1 MADNFLINAL
11 KGVNPADA
19 MPFGAAAT
27 PEGSPTAL
35 SAMLSGLFGMP
46 KHLVEGAQ
54 NATPGLRRQD
64 VTDIPGKGQ
73 PNDPLYNTSADMA
86 MALAGAGAPAAE
98 VGAAGI
104 FGGKLAKTADIKALI
119 EANKMNEAGKTQAAI
134 FGDTGWFKNPTD
146 HKWKF
151 EIPDTGSRVLQ
162 HQLDYTKDGR
172 FLAGSSGDIFQH
184 SKLYEAYPELAKH
197 KMYNTVLHDPVNGI
211 GRGQFNG
218 NTIPPIVSIEA
229 PNLNNAK
236 SVALHEMQHGVQRLE
251 NFAPGGN
258 VNSMAYLQE
267 KFPEN
272 LPLHEVKSDPVALYK
287 RLAGE
292 VESRNVQKR
301 MDFDPSYRRIVPPWE
316 THDTYYKDQL
326 VYDPRYNLV
335 KALKHS
341 K

>member
-98 VGAAGI
+98 AGAAGI
-104 FGGKLAKTADIKALI
+104 FGGKLAKTADLRAL
-119 EANKMNEAGKTQAAI
+119 NEAKLMALHGRLPD
-134 FGDTGWFKNPTD
+134 FVRLDTNWFRSPAD
-146 HKWKF
+146 HKWRF
-151 EIPDTGSRVLQ
+151 EIPDNNSRLKYMPTEEGDGAIANVGSL
-162 HQLDYTKDGR
+162 
-172 FLAGSSGDIFQH
+172 FQH
-184 SKLYEAYPELAKH
+184 PELFKAYPELQGNPAVLIKDSSKPTGH
-197 KMYNTVLHDPVNGI
+197 GLFENGSGTVHVA
-211 GRGQFNG
+211 
-218 NTIPPIVSIEA
+218 A
-229 PNLNNAK
+229 PNSNVGR
-236 SVALHEMQHGVQRLE
+236 SVMLHELNHGVQNIE
-251 NFAPGGN
+251 GFSPGN
-258 VNSMAYLQE
+258 NPAYYAHQIE
-267 KFPEN
+267 KGLLKNPSIGAGYDFQTIKDQAYN
-272 LPLHEVKSDPVALYK
+272 LYRKTS
-287 RLAGE
+287 GE
-292 VESRNVQKR
+292 VESRLVQKR
-301 MDFDPSYRRIVPPWE
+301 ADYTPEQRKRIAPYWDQDISYRNQVVFDPLTE
-316 THDTYYKDQL
+316 T
-326 VYDPRYNLV
+326 V
-335 KALKHS
+335 KALKQ